1 MPMKP
6 ARLTI
11 VAISAALLIG
21 CSKEPPAR
29 TVHEFMENPL
39 LLEAALVRCTQNR
52 AESRY
57 QAECVNAREAV
68 KLIEAKEAAARQA
81 ELEEQSRRKREALR
95 RTQQA
100 AAEARRRAA
109 EARRRP
115 EEAEYLAQFGEPHP
129 DTVTDD
135 EAQTG
140 NEPVAV
146 LPAPADAADAQAGSD
161 DVFVTHGENV
171 AEPPDV
177 ADSNAPVAVIEKE
190 PEAEE
195 PPAADLSSIRDEL
208 RRRNETDGSESSEN

>member
-1 MPMKP
+1 MKP

-11 VAISAALLIG
+11 VAISAALIIG

-39 LLEAALVRCTQNR
+39 LLEAALVRCTQTR

-68 KLIEAKEAAARQA
+68 KLIEAKEAEARQA

-109 EARRRP
+109 EARRRQ
-115 EEAEYLAQFGEPHP
+115 EEAEYLAQFGEPLP
-129 DTVTDD
+129 DAATDG

-146 LPAPADAADAQAGSD
+146 LPAPADAAGDQAGSD
-161 DVFVTHGENV
+161 DVFVTYGDENV

-177 ADSNAPVAVIEKE
+177 ADSNAPVAVIEEE

-195 PPAADLSSIRDEL
+195 PPTADLSSIRDEL

>member
-1 MPMKP
+1 MKL
-6 ARLTI
+6 ARLII
-11 VAISAALLIG
+11 VTISAALLVA

-29 TVHEFMENPL
+29 TVSAFMENPL

-57 QAECVNAREAV
+57 EAECVNAREAV
-68 KLIEAKEAAARQA
+68 KLVEAKEAAARQT

-109 EARRRP
+109 EARRLQ
-115 EEAEYLAQFGEPHP
+115 EEAEYLAQFGGPPPEAVR
-129 DTVTDD
+129 DG

-146 LPAPADAADAQAGSD
+146 LPAPTDATGDQAGSD
-161 DVFVTHGENV
+161 DSFVTFGDETA

-177 ADSNAPVAVIEKE
+177 ADSNAPVAVIEEE

-195 PPAADLSSIRDEL
+195 QPAADLSSIRDEIK
-208 RRRNETDGSESSEN
+208 RRNESSPQD